1 MNKMSEMLIT
11 EADTRAL
18 EAEINEKAIKVS
30 IRHHFCN
37 VDDDE
42 LEIFEVL
49 SESDCE
55 EDSDFPDV
63 VWQRQPFE
71 NMSKGDLWDSVDSL
85 RMDIAR
91 TFK

>member
-1 MNKMSEMLIT
+1 MNKMSEMLIA

-18 EAEINEKAIKVS
+18 EADINEKAIKVS

-37 VDDDE
+37 VDDNE
-42 LEIFEVL
+42 MEIFETL
-49 SESDCE
+49 FESDCE
-55 EDSDFPDV
+55 DDSDFPYL
-63 VWQRQPFE
+63 VWQPFE
-71 NMSKGDLWDSVDSL
+71 NMSNGDLCDSVDSL

>member
-55 EDSDFPDV
+55 DDSDFPYV
-63 VWQRQPFE
+63 VWQPFE
-71 NMSKGDLWDSVDSL
+71 TMSNGDLWDSVDSL